1 MFQPSLALP
10 RFDSAS
16 ALHSR
21 DAWRALRLACM
32 EASRTPTSTGH
43 TQA

>member
-1 MFQPSLALP
+1 MFQPSLAIP

-21 DAWRALRLACM
+21 DARQALRLACM
-32 EASRTPTSTGH
+32 EASQTPTSTGH